1 MIINHIILPE
11 ELIEWIESGKEFQ
24 LIDITDDNLLKNLQ
38 IQSNWIPAHMLIG
51 RISELEKNIPVII
64 SCRVGADSFI
74 FMNILS
80 SEYQVNN
87 VLSLKSGYIG
97 LEKLMNNTNYE

>member
-1 MIINHIILPE
+1 MIINHTILPE
-11 ELIEWIESGKEFQ
+11 ELIEWIDAGKQFQ

-38 IQSNWIPAHMLIG
+38 IQSKWIPVHTLIS
-51 RISELEKNIPVII
+51 RISELEKSMPVII

-80 SEYQVNN
+80 SEYQMNN
-87 VLSLKSGYIG
+87 VFSLKSGFNG
-97 LEKLMNNTNYE
+97 LEELMNKRV